1 MRLANSRLSQKV
13 RDTTANT
20 LETGMGLEETF
31 LVPDRGPSGGVVV
44 NAFEKRQILILR
56 ATHAALSGLSYLWS
70 LLLMLVAMTYNP
82 GLFVALVLG
91 YALGDFLFFGRT
103 VGLAGEAGVGR
114 HSSGSG
120 GSTTNTSGGGGSG
133 WTSSYKYGN
142 ECH

>member
-1 MRLANSRLSQKV
+1 M
-13 RDTTANT
+13 
-20 LETGMGLEETF
+20 GMGLEETF
-31 LVPDRGPSGGVVV
+31 LVPDRGPSGGVVL

-56 ATHAALSGLSYLWS
+56 ATHAGLSGLSYLWS

-103 VGLAGEAGVGR
+103 VGLVGEAGAGR
-114 HSSGSG
+114 HSSSG
-120 GSTTNTSGGGGSG
+120 PSNSGNASGGGGSG
-133 WTSSYKYGN
+133 WTSYKYGN